1 MAVRVGTFNCE
12 NLFSRS
18 RIIDLSDSP
27 AEQKRASAAIKAAD
41 ALRKV
46 LKKKTYSK
54 ADKKKIRDLLDVGRG
69 FFTLEKDRGKLMVGN
84 KVVASGAADFLG
96 HIKFSRGDI
105 SGTAIRNTGRI
116 IKELNADILCIVEVE
131 DRQLLGHFNSQVL
144 ASNRFSNHMVIDGN
158 DDRGID
164 VGILSRK
171 PLKSIRTHV
180 NDRDDEG
187 QIFSRDCAEYEMR
200 LDDGRSLWV
209 LCNHFKSKG
218 FGTPLFNDSRRER
231 QAARVAKIL
240 EEQFDLTKDLVVV
253 AGDLN
258 DTPASAPLSP
268 LLSLSGLHNVVDTL
282 PADGRFTHI
291 FQGDRNQID
300 YLLVSTPLRDA
311 LTSVTIERRGMFSFP
326 DRFSTITRLSEE
338 ASDHAGVVAEFA
350 I

>member
-1 MAVRVGTFNCE
+1 MVRVATFNCE

-18 RIIDLSDSP
+18 RIIDLSDSV

-46 LKKKTYSK
+46 LRKNAYST
-54 ADKKKIRDLLDVGRG
+54 ADKKKIRELLEVGRG
-69 FFTLEKDRGKLMVGN
+69 FFRLEKDRGRLFVGN
-84 KVVASGAADFLG
+84 RIVASGARDFLG
-96 HIKFSRGDI
+96 HIRFIRGDI
-105 SGTAIRNTGRI
+105 SGTAIRHTGRV

-131 DRQLLGHFNSQVL
+131 DRQLLGHFNSHVL
-144 ASNRFSNHMVIDGN
+144 TNKRFTNHMVIDGN

-180 NDRDDEG
+180 DDRDDEG

-218 FGTPLFNDSRRER
+218 FGTPEVNDARRER
-231 QAARVAKIL
+231 QANRVKKIL
-240 EEQFDLTKDLVVV
+240 EEHFDLTKDLVVV

-258 DTPASAPLSP
+258 DTPTSAPLSP
-268 LLSLSGLHNVVDTL
+268 LLSLSDLHNVVDTL
-282 PADGRFTHI
+282 PADGRFTHV
-291 FQGDRNQID
+291 FRNDKNQID

-311 LTSVTIERRGMFSFP
+311 LQSVTIERRGMFTFP
-326 DRFSTITRLSEE
+326 DRFSSITRMSEE
-338 ASDHAGVVAEFA
+338 ASDHAAVVAAFD

>member
-1 MAVRVGTFNCE
+1 MAVRVATFNCE

-27 AEQKRASAAIKAAD
+27 AEQKRASEAIKAAD
-41 ALRKV
+41 ALRKI
-46 LKKKTYSK
+46 LRKPAYTA
-54 ADKKKIRDLLDVGRG
+54 ADKKKIKDLLEVGRG
-69 FFTLEKDRGKLMVGN
+69 FFTLEKDRGKLIVGN
-84 KVVASGAADFLG
+84 RVVASGASDYLG
-96 HIKFSRGDI
+96 HIKFTRGDI
-105 SGTAIRNTGRI
+105 SGTAIRNTGRV
-116 IKELNADILCIVEVE
+116 IKELNADIVCIVEVE
-131 DRQLLGHFNSQVL
+131 DRQLLGHFNRQVL
-144 ASNRFSNHMVIDGN
+144 TGKRFTNHMVVDGN

-180 NDRDDEG
+180 NDRDDDG
-187 QIFSRDCAEYEMR
+187 PIFSRDCAEYEIR

-218 FGTPLFNDSRRER
+218 FGTPQVNDARRAR
-231 QAARVAKIL
+231 QAFRVAGIL
-240 EEQFDLTKDLVVV
+240 AEQFDLRKDLVVI

-258 DTPASAPLSP
+258 DTPASAPLSA
-268 LLSLSGLHNVVDTL
+268 LLSMADLHNVVDTL
-282 PADGRFTHI
+282 PADGRFTHV
-291 FQGDRNQID
+291 FRNDRNQID

-311 LTSVTIERRGMFSFP
+311 LRSVTIERRGMFSFP
-326 DRFSTITRLSEE
+326 DRFSSIIKMSDE

>member
-1 MAVRVGTFNCE
+1 MAIRVGTFNCE

-18 RIIDLSDSP
+18 RIIDLGDSP
-27 AEQKRASAAIKAAD
+27 EEQERASAAIKAAD
-41 ALRKV
+41 ELRKV
-46 LKKKTYSK
+46 LNKTTYTK
-54 ADKKKIRDLLDVGRG
+54 ADKKNIRDLLEAGRG
-69 FFTLEKDRGKLMVGN
+69 FFTLEKDRGKLMAGN
-84 KVVASGAADFLG
+84 QVVANGAADFLG
-96 HIKFSRGDI
+96 HIKFIRGDI
-105 SGTAIRNTGRI
+105 SGTAIRNTGRV

-131 DRQLLGHFNSQVL
+131 DRQLLGHFNSKVL
-144 ASNRFSNHMVIDGN
+144 TSKRFINHMVVDGN

-164 VGILSRK
+164 VGILSKK

-180 NDRDDEG
+180 NDRDEKG

-218 FGTPLFNDSRRER
+218 FGLPGVNDARRKR

-240 EEQFDLTKDLVVV
+240 EEEFDLTKDLVVI

-258 DTPASAPLSP
+258 DAPVSPPLSP
-268 LLSLSGLHNVVDTL
+268 LLSVSDLHNVVDTL
-282 PADGRFTHI
+282 PVDGRFTHI
-291 FQGDRNQID
+291 FKKERNQID

-311 LTSVTIERRGMFSFP
+311 LKSVTIERRGMFSFA
-326 DRFSTITRLSEE
+326 DRFSSITRLSEE
-338 ASDHAGVVAEFA
+338 ASDHAGVVAEFS